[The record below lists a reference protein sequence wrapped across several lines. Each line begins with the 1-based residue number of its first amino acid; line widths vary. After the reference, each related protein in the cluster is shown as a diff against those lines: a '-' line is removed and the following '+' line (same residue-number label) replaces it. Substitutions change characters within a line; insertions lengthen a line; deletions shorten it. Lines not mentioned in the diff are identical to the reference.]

1 MSSVL
6 NLNRIPKRQN
16 DTGHGLYHVEYW
28 GEKGASNGMI
38 TGAKGTVYAGDYE
51 NNSIRKML
59 PNGIMET
66 MAYDPRILWRDTF
79 SIGPDQYLYV
89 ILTQLHLQARF
100 HSRKD
105 LGQKPYSLLHMKID

>member
-1 MSSVL
+1 
-6 NLNRIPKRQN
+6 
-16 DTGHGLYHVEYW
+16 
-28 GEKGASNGMI
+28 
-38 TGAKGTVYAGDYE
+38 
-51 NNSIRKML
+51 
-59 PNGIMET
+59 MET
-66 MAYDPRILWRDTF
+66 IAYDPRILWRDTF

>member
-1 MSSVL
+1 M
-6 NLNRIPKRQN
+6 
-16 DTGHGLYHVEYW
+16 DYW

-66 MAYDPRILWRDTF
+66 IAYDPRILWRDTF